1 MPVSL
6 FFYIKVFCSR
16 LLFINWLQN
25 HLLPCPFKYLTG
37 IDCPG
42 CGFQRSVVALLRG
55 DLHQS
60 FKLYPPA
67 IPLLLFFAYGIA
79 DSFFKWDTSK
89 ETVKKTLFM
98 IIGSMVLVSYGVKL
112 LGLYQHYNISALAVS
127 WL

>member
-1 MPVSL
+1 MPVKV
-6 FFYIKVFCSR
+6 FIYINAFCSR
-16 LLFINWLQN
+16 LPFINWLQN

-42 CGFQRSVVALLRG
+42 CGFQRSVVALLQG
-55 DLHQS
+55 NLHQS

-79 DSFFKWDTSK
+79 DSFFRWDK
-89 ETVKKTLFM
+89 PPGTVKKTLFM
-98 IIGSMVLVSYGVKL
+98 ITGSIVLVSYCVKL
-112 LGLYQHYNISALAVS
+112 WGIFQAYNMSALADS